1 MQKTMFQNG
10 LNKFLCKNTVLW
22 TYVVSDLK
30 GVGVVETF
38 FEKELKK
45 IKQRM
50 KKSLELKKY

>member
-1 MQKTMFQNG
+1 MFQNG
-10 LNKFLCKNTVLW
+10 LNKFLCKNTVPW